1 MSFPQ
6 IGIIMISYH
15 FHKFQIRRN
24 GEEEVME
31 TDELNYQEVKT
42 HKIFDVEYFFLRGEN
57 TRHIFENSYF
67 EENLL
72 LIILN
77 DPRQASTTMVVH
89 Q

>member
-1 MSFPQ
+1 
-6 IGIIMISYH
+6 MISYH
-15 FHKFQIRRN
+15 IHKFQIRRN

-42 HKIFDVEYFFLRGEN
+42 HKILMFNSEN
-57 TRHIFENSYF
+57 TQHIFENSYF
-67 EENLL
+67 DENFL
-72 LIILN
+72 LIIFN